1 MDIQAQV
8 VSLLRDKYR
17 AQIKQHK
24 LNIKVYMQNSV
35 GVAEHG
41 GIVESI
47 EEQIDAISTLEDRL
61 SVIDKHLG
69 GML

>member
-1 MDIQAQV
+1 MDIQSEV
-8 VSLLRDKYR
+8 ISLLREKYR

-24 LNIKVYMQNSV
+24 LNIKIYIRNSV

-41 GIVESI
+41 GVVESI
-47 EEQIDAISTLEDRL
+47 EEQIDAICALEDRL
-61 SVIDKHLG
+61 SVIEKHLG